1 MAIPSRQIGWST
13 KSNLLWQ
20 ISKQLEAL
28 SGIMY
33 NRGTTPTTTTTT
45 TTVAPTTTTTST
57 STSTTT
63 STSTSTTTTSTSTST
78 TTTTTT
84 LPPVT
89 YYYNVTGYSCG
100 TPCNNIGA
108 LTASSIGVPLTI
120 GLFYNNPE
128 NRGYSFEI
136 LEEISPVGGTYDLT
150 GEPGYATCT
159 DACVPPT
166 TTTTTTVEPTTTTT
180 TTTATPTTTTTT
192 TLPIPPG
199 TYTIGEAALGGIVAY
214 ILQPGDTG
222 YNPSAQNGL
231 VITSNDVNSSAT
243 WGCFGTLISGADG
256 TAIGTGLQ
264 NTIDIVNGCPDPN
277 IAAKYCLDLEEGGY
291 SDWYLPST
299 EELNTLFIN
308 QIAIGGL
315 WTFGGWYWSSTEV
328 DAGNAYF
335 YSNGGLGFNNKG
347 SNGIANN
354 VRFRPMR
361 SF

>member
-28 SGIMY
+28 TGIMY

-63 STSTSTTTTSTSTST
+63 ST
-78 TTTTTT
+78 TT

-108 LTASSIGVPLTI
+108 LTASSIGTPLTI

-159 DACVPPT
+159 SACVPPT
-166 TTTTTTVEPTTTTT
+166 TTTTTT
-180 TTTATPTTTTTT
+180 
-192 TLPIPPG
+192 I
-199 TYTIGEAALGGIVAY
+199 I
-214 ILQPGDTG
+214 
-222 YNPSAQNGL
+222 
-231 VITSNDVNSSAT
+231 
-243 WGCFGTLISGADG
+243 
-256 TAIGTGLQ
+256 
-264 NTIDIVNGCPDPN
+264 
-277 IAAKYCLDLEEGGY
+277 
-291 SDWYLPST
+291 
-299 EELNTLFIN
+299 
-308 QIAIGGL
+308 
-315 WTFGGWYWSSTEV
+315 
-328 DAGNAYF
+328 
-335 YSNGGLGFNNKG
+335 
-347 SNGIANN
+347 
-354 VRFRPMR
+354 
-361 SF
+361 